1 MSRQRLRVAHTNVV
15 AYLAL
20 FLVLASGSAYAAR
33 HYLITSTK
41 QIRPSVRRALRGATG
56 ASGATGLR
64 GVTGPAGPLLS
75 ALPAGATE
83 TGSFEADATATTLGD
98 IAGASISFPTPL
110 ATAPTPNVVSSGST
124 SACPGSL
131 TAPSAAPGELCI
143 YEGSQADVAE
153 INVYNPINNQAGA
166 SSAYGAGIVV
176 DSGGSGNMYIGG
188 TWAVTAA
195 EP

>member
-153 INVYNPINNQAGA
+153 INVTTRSIIRRGRQARTGPA
-166 SSAYGAGIVV
+166 SLS
-176 DSGGSGNMYIGG
+176 
-188 TWAVTAA
+188 TAA
-195 EP
+195 AAGTCTSAGPGR